1 MISCYNW
8 YDHCTIAPIHG
19 AKQWRP
25 MNRGQKP
32 RAKMEQD
39 IQYTRVKQGR
49 IYEAVV
55 DQLQNLIVS
64 EKLQPG
70 DKLLPERELAQRFG
84 VSRTAVR
91 DAIRVLSER
100 GLVDVRPGAGTFV
113 IQEISDTVA
122 ESMGLLFQIE
132 KSSHKALHEVR
143 EILEVE
149 MAGLA
154 AERATESDVEK
165 IEKAFEKMQSN
176 VNDPARFIEA
186 DLVFHLAIA
195 EATHNRIFLLLLNPI
210 IDLLQKSRRM
220 IVVVPEGPARAMEH
234 HRQVT
239 ESIRRKAKVQA
250 RQAMSQ
256 HMQQIAEDIKTAL
269 SQSLPDQPDRQIR
282 REQSGDPA
290 GTEPNKSA

>member
-1 MISCYNW
+1 MIPCYHW
-8 YDHCTIAPIHG
+8 YNHCTIVPIPG
-19 AKQWRP
+19 AKQRRP
-25 MNRGQKP
+25 MNRGQRPK
-32 RAKMEQD
+32 AKMEQD

-113 IQEISDTVA
+113 VQEISDTVA

-132 KSSHKALHEVR
+132 KSSHEALHEVR

-149 MAGLA
+149 MAGIA
-154 AERATESDVEK
+154 AERATESDVK
-165 IEKAFEKMQSN
+165 RIEKAFEEMESN

-186 DLVFHLAIA
+186 DLDFHLAVA
-195 EATHNRIFLLLLNPI
+195 EATHNKIFLILLNPI

-220 IVVVPEGPARAMEH
+220 IVAVPEGPVRAMEH
-234 HRQVT
+234 HRQLLD
-239 ESIRRKAKVQA
+239 SIRCKAKAEA
-250 RQAMSQ
+250 RQAMGQ

-269 SQSLPDQPDRQIR
+269 SQS
-282 REQSGDPA
+282 S
-290 GTEPNKSA
+290 S

>member
-1 MISCYNW
+1 VAT
-8 YDHCTIAPIHG
+8 DG
-19 AKQWRP
+19 RD
-25 MNRGQKP
+25 QKP
-32 RAKMEQD
+32 KAKMEQD

-113 IQEISDTVA
+113 VREISDTVV

-132 KSSHKALHEVR
+132 KSSHEALHEVR

-149 MAGLA
+149 MAGIA
-154 AERATESDVEK
+154 AERATESDMEM
-165 IEKAFEKMQSN
+165 IEKAFEEMQSN

-186 DLVFHLAIA
+186 DLAFHLAIA
-195 EATHNRIFLLLLNPI
+195 EATHNKMFLILLNPI
-210 IDLLQKSRRM
+210 IDLLQNSRRM
-220 IVVVPEGPARAMEH
+220 IVAVPEGPARAMEC
-234 HRQVT
+234 HRQVLDG
-239 ESIRRKAKVQA
+239 IRRKAKA
-250 RQAMSQ
+250 KACEAMSQ
-256 HMQQIAEDIKTAL
+256 HMQQVAEDIKTAL
-269 SQSLPDQPDRQIR
+269 SHSNSAQNSQSSTL
-282 REQSGDPA
+282 
-290 GTEPNKSA
+290 